1 MLWFK
6 GWLETRW
13 RVVFGLG
20 VGAFL
25 LINVVAD
32 NVPDR
37 PPDPFGMAKLVNAMS
52 FFIAFIGIMLG
63 GAGINTQAAFR
74 AMKGLHGSMYF
85 TLALPVSRFQL
96 LATRAAIGMLELTA
110 VIMMICAGLWATVPQ
125 LRAQMT
131 FPEIL
136 VYGFA
141 LAVSAASFY
150 SVSVLLATFLDGQW
164 QIWGSMIV
172 IVALRSASTRL
183 AMPAVLDLFRPL
195 TTDSPLVTHAF
206 PWSGMGISVALA
218 AILFCLSMK
227 IVQLREY

>member
-13 RVVFGLG
+13 RFIFVLGFG
-20 VGAFL
+20 VFL

-32 NVPDR
+32 NVPDQ
-37 PPDPFGMAKLVNAMS
+37 PFAMAKLVNPMS
-52 FFIAFIGIMLG
+52 FFIAFMGIMLG

-74 AMKGLHGSMYF
+74 ATKGLHGSMYF
-85 TLALPVSRFQL
+85 TLALPVSRFRL
-96 LATRAAIGMLELTA
+96 LATRAAVGALELTA
-110 VIMMICAGLWATVPQ
+110 VIMLICTGLWTTVPQ

-131 FPEIL
+131 LPEIL

-141 LAVSAASFY
+141 LAVSATSFY

-164 QIWGSMIV
+164 QIWGSMIF
-172 IVALRSASTRL
+172 IVGMRYVSNRLRVPQA
-183 AMPAVLDLFRPL
+183 LDLFRPL
-195 TTDSPLVTHAF
+195 TTDSPLATHIL
-206 PWSGMGISVALA
+206 PWSGMATAVVLA
-218 AILFCLSMK
+218 AILFCASMK